1 MTVPIRVMHVV
12 NVLSL
17 AGMEHGVIKQVN
29 RLDPA
34 RFAPSVCCLAFQRE
48 ETRGVLDPRVRVHEL
63 RKATGRDLGLVPRLA
78 ACLRRERVGVVHSHN
93 WQTFFYT
100 VAAAALAG
108 VPARVH
114 GLHGREAEAPPPRQV
129 RLSRWLAR
137 RVSRLIAVS
146 SDLGRE
152 LVKEWG
158 VPAERVTVIPNGV
171 DLDGFAH
178 PGPVE
183 PIREELRLA
192 PEHRVIMTVGGLRP
206 VKDYPTL
213 IRAFARVHAV
223 RREARL
229 VIVGGERGGG
239 RQDELEALAASLGV
253 GPMVLFLG
261 VRLDINR
268 LLALSDVYVNSSV
281 FEGMSNTVLEAM
293 AASRPVVATDV
304 GGNPELVR
312 DGVSGYLV
320 PPRDEAALAARL
332 TELLADPGLAKAQGA
347 AGRALVESEHA
358 MARMVTAYEDCYE
371 DLVGRRVLRGTV
383 RARERAKSAVARVV
397 AHRVRADAGRLVVL
411 TYHRV
416 LPVRAAQ
423 TYALPPMAMPRD
435 EFDAQ
440 MGHLAR
446 HYAPLPLAE
455 AAERL
460 ARGSLPKRAVA
471 VTFDD
476 GYGDN
481 YRHAF
486 PILKKH
492 GVPATIFVVTGALD
506 RRTSF
511 WWDAVA
517 AAVDRLAHQS
527 AADRNH
533 LPTWLT
539 ACLAPLRA
547 GALSREVARG
557 IIRRLNALERQE
569 RERSVAAL
577 LAAAPGAGGAGDDL
591 LTWDQVREMHR
602 GGVEVGSHTVS
613 HAFLDE
619 LAPAEARREIEE
631 SLERLATE
639 LGAPAR
645 LFAYPRG
652 RMAEPLRA
660 LLLDA
665 GVLAAVTTELGD
677 NRPGAD
683 LLALHR
689 LDAGYLR
696 RAGGFDRH
704 VFDAELAGRFT
715 RLHAAGRGSR

>member
-1 MTVPIRVMHVV
+1 MSAPIRVMHVV

-17 AGMEHGVIKQVN
+17 SGMEHGVIKQVN

-34 RFAPSVCCLAFQRE
+34 RFAPSICCLAFQRD
-48 ETRGVLDPRVRVHEL
+48 ETHAVLDPRVPVHEL
-63 RKATGRDLGLVPRLA
+63 RKSSGRDLGLVPRLA
-78 ACLRRERVGVVHSHN
+78 ALLARERVDIVHSHN

-100 VAAAALAG
+100 VAAASLAG
-108 VPARVH
+108 VSLRVH
-114 GLHGREAEAPPPRQV
+114 GLHGREAEAPSARQI

-146 SDLGRE
+146 NDLGRE
-152 LVKEWG
+152 LVKDWG
-158 VPAERVTVIPNGV
+158 VPAERVSVIPNGV

-183 PIREELRLA
+183 GLREELGLA

-213 IRAFARVHAV
+213 IRAFARVHAA
-223 RREARL
+223 RPEARL

-239 RQDELEALAASLGV
+239 SQGELAALAVSLGV
-253 GPMVLFLG
+253 GGAVLFPG
-261 VRLDINR
+261 VRQDVSR
-268 LLALSDVYVNSSV
+268 LLALSEIYVNSSV
-281 FEGMSNTVLEAM
+281 FEGMSNTILEAM

-312 DGVSGYLV
+312 HGVNGFLV
-320 PPRDEAALAARL
+320 PPRDEAALAERL
-332 TELLADPGLAKAQGA
+332 AELLADPALIKAQGA
-347 AGRALVESEHA
+347 AGRGLVESEHA
-358 MARMVTAYEDCYE
+358 MGRMVAAYEDCYE
-371 DLVGRRVLRGTV
+371 DLLSRRGLRRHA
-383 RARERAKSAVARVV
+383 RARERVKSAVARVIP
-397 AHRVRADAGRLVVL
+397 RAGSAAGGLVVL

-416 LPVRAAQ
+416 LPVRAAEA
-423 TYALPPMAMPRD
+423 YALPPMAMPRD

-446 HYAPLPLAE
+446 HYAPLALSE

-460 ARGSLPKRAVA
+460 ARGSLPPRAVA

-506 RRTSF
+506 RRTPF

-517 AAVDRLAHQS
+517 AAVDRLA
-527 AADRNH
+527 AGPVGGGNH
-533 LPTWLT
+533 LPAWLT
-539 ACLAPLRA
+539 ACLVPLHA
-547 GALSREVARG
+547 GALPREVARG
-557 IIRRLNALERQE
+557 IVRRLNALEREE
-569 RERSVAAL
+569 RERTVAAL
-577 LAAAPGAGGAGDDL
+577 LAAAPGAGSAGDDL
-591 LTWDQVREMHR
+591 LTWDQAREMRR
-602 GGVEVGSHTVS
+602 GGVELGSHTVS

-619 LAPAEARREIEE
+619 LTLAEAGREIEE
-631 SLERLATE
+631 SLERLAAE

-652 RMAEPLRA
+652 RVAEPLRA
-660 LLLDA
+660 LLRDA

-696 RAGGFDRH
+696 RAGGFDPH

>member
-1 MTVPIRVMHVV
+1 MSAPLRVMHVV

-17 AGMEHGVIKQVN
+17 SGMEHGVIKQVN

-34 RFAPSVCCLAFQRE
+34 RFAPSICCLAFQRD
-48 ETRGVLDPRVRVHEL
+48 ETRAMLDARVPVHEL
-63 RKATGRDLGLVPRLA
+63 KKATGRDLGLVPRLA
-78 ACLRRERVGVVHSHN
+78 ALLARERVDIVHSHN

-100 VAAAALAG
+100 VAAASLAG
-108 VPARVH
+108 VSLRVH
-114 GLHGREAEAPPPRQV
+114 GIHGREAEAPSSRQIQ
-129 RLSRWLAR
+129 LSRWLAR

-152 LVKEWG
+152 LVKDWG

-183 PIREELRLA
+183 SLREELRLA
-192 PEHRVIMTVGGLRP
+192 PEQRVIMTVGGLRP
-206 VKDYPTL
+206 VKDYPSL
-213 IRAFARVHAV
+213 IRAFARVQAA
-223 RREARL
+223 RPEARL

-239 RQDELEALAASLGV
+239 SQGELEALAASLGV
-253 GPMVLFLG
+253 GHGVLFPG
-261 VRLDINR
+261 VRQDVSR
-268 LLALSDVYVNSSV
+268 LLALSDVYVNSST
-281 FEGMSNTVLEAM
+281 FEGMSNTILEAM

-312 DGVSGYLV
+312 DGVNGFLV
-320 PPRDEAALAARL
+320 PPRDEAALAGRL
-332 TELLADPGLAKAQGA
+332 VELLADPALAKAQGA

-358 MARMVTAYEDCYE
+358 MGRMVAAYEDCYE
-371 DLVGRRVLRGTV
+371 DLASRRGLRR
-383 RARERAKSAVARVV
+383 RARPRERVKSAVARAVP
-397 AHRVRADAGRLVVL
+397 RAGSAGAGGLVVL

-423 TYALPPMAMPRD
+423 AYALPPMAMPRD

-460 ARGSLPKRAVA
+460 ARGALPPRAVA

-476 GYGDN
+476 GYADN

-506 RRTSF
+506 RRTPF

-517 AAVDRLAHQS
+517 AAVDRLARQPS
-527 AADRNH
+527 DENH
-533 LPTWLT
+533 LPAWVT

-547 GALSREVARG
+547 GAPSREVARA
-557 IIRRLNALERQE
+557 IVRRLNGLERPE
-569 RERSVAAL
+569 RERTVAAL
-577 LAAAPGAGGAGDDL
+577 LAAAPGAVGAGDDL
-591 LTWDQVREMHR
+591 LTWDQTREMR
-602 GGVEVGSHTVS
+602 RAGVELGSHTVS

-619 LAPAEARREIEE
+619 LEPAEARREIEE
-631 SLERLATE
+631 SLERLAAE

-652 RMAEPLRA
+652 RVAEPLRA
-660 LLLDA
+660 VLRDA
-665 GVLAAVTTELGD
+665 GILAAVTTELGD

-683 LLALHR
+683 LLSLHR

-715 RLHAAGRGSR
+715 RLHAAGRGGR